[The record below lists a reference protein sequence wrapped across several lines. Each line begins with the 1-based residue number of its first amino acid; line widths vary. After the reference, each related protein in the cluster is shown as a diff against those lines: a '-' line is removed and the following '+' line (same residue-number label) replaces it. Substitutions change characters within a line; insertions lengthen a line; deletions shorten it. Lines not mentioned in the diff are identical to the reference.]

1 VSERRGDAG
10 WLLALDTSTSTIVV
24 AAGSVD
30 GTLIAFDAF
39 EGRYRHSQELLPAAV
54 RMIEGAG
61 LRLADLVGVV
71 VGTGPGAFTGLR
83 VGIATAKTLA
93 HELARPLVGI
103 PSSSALLEAVGGDAV
118 LWLPS
123 GPRDRVM
130 VRTGAGPVVVPGVT
144 PAAPGSDG
152 RGGVAAFEEA
162 DTPGSA
168 ADVGA
173 VAGVAARREV
183 AVDLAGRASEAA
195 LALGRE
201 AVAGLPAALLRLG
214 AARLAAGESDDP
226 ERLVPGYASPPRG
239 VPIEAPEGGVAWSR
253 DPR

>member
-1 VSERRGDAG
+1 MTESRRGAD
-10 WLLALDTSTSTIVV
+10 WLLALDTSTATIVV
-24 AAGSVD
+24 AAGATD
-30 GTLIAFDAF
+30 GTLLAAETF

-61 LRLADLVGVV
+61 LRLADLAGVV

-93 HELARPLVGI
+93 HELGRPLVGVA
-103 PSSSALLEAVGGDAV
+103 SSSALLATVDGDAV

-130 VRTGAGPVVVPGVT
+130 IRAGAAPVVVPGGASVQGPDAVADGT
-144 PAAPGSDG
+144 AAPGE
-152 RGGVAAFEEA
+152 FEV
-162 DTPGSA
+162 P
-168 ADVGA
+168 
-173 VAGVAARREV
+173 AGVPEI

-195 LALGRE
+195 IALGRQ
-201 AVAGLPAALLRLG
+201 AVAGLPSALLRVG
-214 AARLAAGESDDP
+214 AARLAAGDTDDP

-239 VPIEAPEGGVAWSR
+239 APIEAPEGSVAWSR